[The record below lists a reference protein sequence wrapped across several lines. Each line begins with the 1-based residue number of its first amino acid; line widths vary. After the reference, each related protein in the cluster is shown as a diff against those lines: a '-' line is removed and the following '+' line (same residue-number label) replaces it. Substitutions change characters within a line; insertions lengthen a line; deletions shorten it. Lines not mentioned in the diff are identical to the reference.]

1 VSAPVCVELQSGSED
16 DTRAIARAL
25 GAVLAPGDV
34 VALTGDLG
42 AGKTAFCKGLGEA
55 LGIPPERIVSPSF
68 TIVTE
73 HAGRLPFRHV
83 DAYRLGSVREA
94 EEIGLDEALRGDG
107 VCAVEWAEKIGI
119 LLPNDRIQVTFLFSE
134 EGGDRRRLLVSA
146 GDSPRFHEFLSR
158 CRPFTTGG

>member
-1 VSAPVCVELQSGSED
+1 MNVTLSSSSEA

-25 GAVLAPGDV
+25 GAVLVPGDV
-34 VALTGDLG
+34 VALVGDLG
-42 AGKTAFCKGLGEA
+42 AGKTVFCKGLAEA
-55 LGIPPERIVSPSF
+55 LGIPPDRVVSPSF

-73 HAGRLPFRHV
+73 HAGRMPLRHV
-83 DAYRLGSVREA
+83 DVYRLSSVREA
-94 EEIGLDEALRGDG
+94 EEIGLEEIVRTDG
-107 VCAVEWAEKIGI
+107 VCVVEWAEKIGI

>member
-1 VSAPVCVELQSGSED
+1 MNVTLFSSSEE
-16 DTRAIARAL
+16 DTRTIARAL
-25 GAVLAPGDV
+25 GAVLQPGDL

-42 AGKTAFCKGLGEA
+42 AGKTVFCKGLGEA
-55 LGIPPERIVSPSF
+55 LGIPPDRIASPSF

-83 DAYRLGSVREA
+83 DVYRLSSVREA
-94 EEIGLDEALRGDG
+94 EEIGLEELLRGDG
-107 VCAVEWAEKIGI
+107 VCVVEWAEKIGI
-119 LLPNDRIQVTFLFSE
+119 LLPNDRIQVTFHFSE

-158 CRPFTTGG
+158 CRPFMTGG

>member
-1 VSAPVCVELQSGSED
+1 MHATLFSSSEA

-25 GAVLAPGDV
+25 GAVLMPGDV

-42 AGKTAFCKGLGEA
+42 AGKTVFCKGLGEA
-55 LGIPPERIVSPSF
+55 LGIPPDRVVSPSF

-73 HAGRLPFRHV
+73 HAGRMPFRHV
-83 DAYRLGSVREA
+83 DVYRLSSVREA
-94 EEIGLDEALRGDG
+94 EEIGLDEILRGDG
-107 VCAVEWAEKIGI
+107 VCVVEWAEKIGI

-146 GDSPRFHEFLSR
+146 GDSPRFHEFLLR

>member
-1 VSAPVCVELQSGSED
+1 MRLELRSASEG
-16 DTRAIARAL
+16 DTRTIARAL
-25 GAVLAPGDV
+25 GAVLSPGDV

-42 AGKTAFCKGLGEA
+42 AGKTVFCKGLGEA
-55 LGIPPERIVSPSF
+55 LGVPPDRIVSPSF

-73 HAGRLPFRHV
+73 HAGRMPFRHV
-83 DAYRLGSVREA
+83 DVYRLSSVREA
-94 EEIGLDEALRGDG
+94 EEIGLEEVLRGDG
-107 VCAVEWAEKIGI
+107 VCVVEWAEKIGI

-146 GDSPRFHEFLSR
+146 GDSPRFHEFLLR

>member
-1 VSAPVCVELQSGSED
+1 MQVTLFSSSEA

-25 GAVLAPGDV
+25 GAVLLPGDV

-42 AGKTAFCKGLGEA
+42 AGKTVFCKGLGEA
-55 LGIPPERIVSPSF
+55 LGIPPDRVVSPSF

-73 HAGRLPFRHV
+73 HAGRMPFRHV
-83 DAYRLGSVREA
+83 DVYRLSSVREA
-94 EEIGLDEALRGDG
+94 EEIGLEESLRGDG
-107 VCAVEWAEKIGI
+107 VCVVEWAEKIAI

-158 CRPFTTGG
+158 SRPFTTGG

>member
-1 VSAPVCVELQSGSED
+1 MNVSLSSGCEE
-16 DTRAIARAL
+16 DTRAIARSL

-42 AGKTAFCKGLGEA
+42 AGKTVFCKGLGEA
-55 LGIPPERIVSPSF
+55 LGIAPDRVTSPTF

-73 HAGRLPFRHV
+73 HAGRLPFRHI
-83 DAYRLGSVREA
+83 DAYRLSSAREA
-94 EEIGLDEALRGDG
+94 EDIGLDELFRGDG
-107 VCAVEWAEKIGI
+107 VCVVEWAEKIGI

-146 GDSPRFHEFLSR
+146 GDSPRFHEFLLR

>member
-1 VSAPVCVELQSGSED
+1 MRVTLLSGSED

-25 GAVLAPGDV
+25 GAALAPGDV

-42 AGKTAFCKGLGEA
+42 AGKTVFCKGLAES
-55 LGIPPERIVSPSF
+55 LGIPPDRVVSPSF
-68 TIVTE
+68 TIMTE

-94 EEIGLDEALRGDG
+94 EEIGLDEAFRGDG

-119 LLPNDRIQVTFLFSE
+119 LLPSDRIQVTFLFSE

-158 CRPFTTGG
+158 CGPFRTGG

>member
-1 VSAPVCVELQSGSED
+1 MNATLFSSSEG

-25 GAVLAPGDV
+25 GAVLVPGDV

-42 AGKTAFCKGLGEA
+42 AGKTVFCKGLGEA
-55 LGIPPERIVSPSF
+55 LGIPPDRVVSPSF

-73 HAGRLPFRHV
+73 HAGRMPFRHV
-83 DAYRLGSVREA
+83 DVYRLSSVREA
-94 EEIGLDEALRGDG
+94 EDIGLEESLRGDG
-107 VCAVEWAEKIGI
+107 VCVVEWAEKIGI

>member
-1 VSAPVCVELQSGSED
+1 MTVELRSESEA

-25 GAVLAPGDV
+25 GAALVPGDV

-42 AGKTAFCKGLGEA
+42 AGKTVFCKGLGEA

-73 HAGRLPFRHV
+73 HAGRMPFRHV
-83 DAYRLGSVREA
+83 DAYRLSSVREA
-94 EEIGLDEALRGDG
+94 EEAGLEEYIRGDG
-107 VCAVEWAEKIGI
+107 VCAVEWSEKIAN
-119 LLPNDRIQVTFLFSE
+119 LLPNDRIQVTFHFSE
-134 EGGDRRRLLVSA
+134 EGGDRRRLSVSA

>member
-1 VSAPVCVELQSGSED
+1 MQLELLSASEE
-16 DTRAIARAL
+16 DTRAIARAM
-25 GAVLAPGDV
+25 GAVLLPGDV

-55 LGIPPERIVSPSF
+55 LGIPPDRVVSPSF

-73 HAGRLPFRHV
+73 HTGRMPFRHV
-83 DAYRLGSVREA
+83 DAYRLSSVREA
-94 EEIGLDEALRGDG
+94 EEIGLEESFRGDG
-107 VCAVEWAEKIGI
+107 VCVVEWAEKIGI

-134 EGGDRRRLLVSA
+134 EGGDRRRLLISA

>member
-1 VSAPVCVELQSGSED
+1 MSPPLTVELRSGSED

-25 GAVLAPGDV
+25 GAVLGPGDV

-55 LGIPPERIVSPSF
+55 LGIPPDRIASPSF

-94 EEIGLDEALRGDG
+94 EEIGLDEVLRGDG

-119 LLPNDRIQVTFLFSE
+119 LLPNERIQVKFLFSE
-134 EGGDRRRLLVSA
+134 EGGDRRRLFVSA
-146 GDSPRFHEFLSR
+146 GDSPRFHEFLLR

>member
-1 VSAPVCVELQSGSED
+1 MNVTLFSSSEA

-25 GAVLAPGDV
+25 DAVLLPGDV

-42 AGKTAFCKGLGEA
+42 AGKTVFCKGLGEA
-55 LGIPPERIVSPSF
+55 LGVPPDRVVSPSF

-73 HAGRLPFRHV
+73 HAGRMPFRHV
-83 DAYRLGSVREA
+83 DVYRLASVREA
-94 EEIGLDEALRGDG
+94 EEIGLEEILRGDG
-107 VCAVEWAEKIGI
+107 VCVVEWAEKIGI

>member
-1 VSAPVCVELQSGSED
+1 MEVTLHSSSEA

-25 GAVLAPGDV
+25 GGVLVRGDV

-42 AGKTAFCKGLGEA
+42 AGKTVFCKGLGEA
-55 LGIPPERIVSPSF
+55 LGIAPDRVVSPSF

-83 DAYRLGSVREA
+83 DAYRLSSVREA
-94 EEIGLDEALRGDG
+94 EQVGLDELVRGDG
-107 VCAVEWAEKIGI
+107 VCVVEWAEKIGI
-119 LLPNDRIQVTFLFSE
+119 LLPNDRIQVKFHFSE

-146 GDSPRFHEFLSR
+146 GDSPRFQQFLSR

>member
-1 VSAPVCVELQSGSED
+1 MNIALSSSSEE
-16 DTRAIARAL
+16 DTLAIARAL

-42 AGKTAFCKGLGEA
+42 AGKTVFCKGLGEA
-55 LGIPPERIVSPSF
+55 LGIPADRVTSPSF

-73 HAGRLPFRHV
+73 HTGRMPFRHV
-83 DAYRLGSVREA
+83 DAYRLSSAREA
-94 EEIGLDEALRGDG
+94 LEIGLDELFGGEG
-107 VCAVEWAEKIGI
+107 VCVVEWAEKIDI
-119 LLPNDRIQVTFLFSE
+119 LLPNERIQVTFLFSE

-146 GDSPRFHEFLSR
+146 GDSPRFHEFLLR

>member
-1 VSAPVCVELQSGSED
+1 MQVELLSSSEE

-25 GAVLAPGDV
+25 GSVLRPGDV
-34 VALTGDLG
+34 VALSGDLG

-55 LGIPPERIVSPSF
+55 LGIAPERIVSPSF
-68 TIVTE
+68 TVVTE
-73 HAGRLPFRHV
+73 HAGRLPFRHI
-83 DAYRLGSVREA
+83 DAYRLGTVREA
-94 EEIGLDEALRGDG
+94 EEIGLDELLRGDC

-134 EGGDRRRLLVSA
+134 EGGDRRRLLLSA

>member
-1 VSAPVCVELQSGSED
+1 MNVSLSSRCEE

-42 AGKTAFCKGLGEA
+42 AGKTVFCKGLGEA
-55 LGIPPERIVSPSF
+55 LGIPPDRVTSPTF

-83 DAYRLGSVREA
+83 DAYRLSSAREA
-94 EEIGLDEALRGDG
+94 EDIGLEELFRGDG

-146 GDSPRFHEFLSR
+146 GDSPRFHEFLLR

>member
-1 VSAPVCVELQSGSED
+1 MNATLYSSSEE

-25 GAVLAPGDV
+25 GAVLVPGDV

-42 AGKTAFCKGLGEA
+42 AGKTVFCKGLGEA
-55 LGIPPERIVSPSF
+55 LGIPPDRVVSPSF

-83 DAYRLGSVREA
+83 DVYRLSSVREA
-94 EEIGLDEALRGDG
+94 EEIGLEELLRGDG
-107 VCAVEWAEKIGI
+107 VCVVEWAEKIGI

>member
-1 VSAPVCVELQSGSED
+1 VNATLYSSSEE

-25 GAVLAPGDV
+25 GAVLVPGDV

-42 AGKTAFCKGLGEA
+42 AGKTVFCKGLGEA
-55 LGIPPERIVSPSF
+55 LGIPPDRVVSPSF

-83 DAYRLGSVREA
+83 DVYRLSSVREA
-94 EEIGLDEALRGDG
+94 EEIGLEELLRGDG
-107 VCAVEWAEKIGI
+107 VCVVEWAEKIGI

>member
-1 VSAPVCVELQSGSED
+1 MSSPLDVELISSSEE

-25 GAVLAPGDV
+25 GAVLVPGDV

-42 AGKTAFCKGLGEA
+42 AGKTVFCKGLGEA
-55 LGIPPERIVSPSF
+55 LGIAPERIVSPSF

-73 HAGRLPFRHV
+73 HAGRMPLRHV
-83 DAYRLGSVREA
+83 DVYRIASAREA
-94 EEIGLDEALRGDG
+94 EEIGLEELLRGDG
-107 VCAVEWAEKIGI
+107 VCVVEWAEKVVN
-119 LLPNDRIQVTFLFSE
+119 LLPSERIQVTFLFSE
-134 EGGDRRRLLVSA
+134 EGGDRRRLSVSA